1 MSEKNT
7 KATRNTSKASKKT
20 TTKAQA
26 EAANTAL
33 CDIPVSMIAVSSLVH
48 STLNVRKQAPNA
60 AKLAELAESIKAVG
74 VLQNLVAF
82 EQSDNV
88 LAVAAGGRR
97 LAALQQLLSAG
108 DIESNYLV
116 PVKVVS
122 EDMAVALSLTE
133 NSHHEDMHPADQIC
147 AFMSLSE
154 SGKTAA
160 QIGSVLGYTTRHVQ
174 KCLRLAGMAPT
185 LLEALSTDAINLDQ
199 LQALSAS
206 EDHQRQLN
214 VWQNSLAGYSYEQR
228 PDALRREVLCD
239 EVSAE
244 NNHQLAF
251 VGREAYEQAGGDF
264 RYDLFTDEGFITDP
278 ALLERLTREKL
289 HATAKEIAT
298 DEGWKWSEGRLSMIR
313 NYGEDAQNY
322 RLEPQPK
329 AELTGVEHTQ
339 IAEWEAARNVLEDT
353 EENIERVLQLNENIE
368 KLTEQAENR
377 AWLYVDRIRGG
388 VVASLKDGALCIQRG
403 VMLRVEIE
411 KVQQVADQTALSP
424 LDAKPKD
431 DNERQRDP
439 VEAVSLPL
447 LTKMSSER
455 TLAVQAALMPQP
467 EKSVALL
474 AWTLCLNVFGSG
486 AYNKPAQI
494 SLTCKHYSLTND
506 APSGKE
512 GAAFQALMQEGQR
525 LESCLPEGWERDFTR
540 FFELNAADLTSLLGF
555 CTACSLDGVQTRE
568 MGHTL
573 RSSLDALETAL
584 DFHLRDWWQ
593 PTKANFFDHLKKPQI
608 IDALNEAGQTGAA
621 RDADKMK
628 KGDAAELAENKM
640 KDNRWVPVW
649 MCAPDAQNGVSDAQ
663 NSPVVPEII
672 SSDAENSVSDAN
684 DAATTHPV
692 AHAA

>member
-7 KATRNTSKASKKT
+7 KATRSTSKASKKT
-20 TTKAQA
+20 TPAAQA

-33 CDIPVSMIAVSSLVH
+33 RDIPVSMITVSSLVH
-48 STLNVRKQAPNA
+48 STLNVRKQAPDA

-82 EQSDNV
+82 EQPDGL

-97 LAALQQLLSAG
+97 LAALQQLLAAG
-108 DIESNYLV
+108 DIDNGYLV

-122 EDMAVALSLTE
+122 EDMAVTLSLTE
-133 NSHHEDMHPADQIC
+133 NSHREDMHPADQIR
-147 AFMSLSE
+147 AFMTLSE
-154 SGKTAA
+154 SGKTPA

-174 KCLRLAGMAPT
+174 KCLRLAGMAPA
-185 LLEALSTDAINLDQ
+185 LLEALAANEINLDQ
-199 LQALSAS
+199 LQALSAN

-214 VWQNSLAGYSYEQR
+214 VWQNAINGSFYAQKPEN
-228 PDALRREVLCD
+228 LRHEVLCD
-239 EVSAE
+239 EISAE
-244 NNHQLAF
+244 NNIQLNF

-264 RYDLFTDEGFITDP
+264 RYDLFTDEGFITAP
-278 ALLERLTREKL
+278 TLLERLMREKL
-289 HATAKEIAT
+289 HAAAKEIA
-298 DEGWKWSEGRLSMIR
+298 DVEGWKWSEGRLSKVR
-313 NYGEDAQNY
+313 NYGEDAQQY

-329 AELTGVEHTQ
+329 AELTGVEQTQ
-339 IAEWEAARNVLEDT
+339 IAEWETELEALEDT
-353 EENIERVLQLNENIE
+353 DENFDRVMQLNENIE
-368 KLTEQAENR
+368 LLTEQAENR

-388 VVASLKDGALCIQRG
+388 VVASLTDGVLYIQRG
-403 VMLRVEIE
+403 VMLRVEVE

-424 LDAKPKD
+424 LDAKPKND
-431 DNERQRDP
+431 DERQRDP
-439 VEAVSLPL
+439 VEAISLPL

-455 TLAVQAALMPQP
+455 TLAVQAALMQQP
-467 EKSVALL
+467 EKSVAML

-486 AYNKPAQI
+486 AYNKTAQI
-494 SLTCKHYSLTND
+494 SLTCQHYSLTND

-525 LESCLPEGWERDFTR
+525 LESCLPEGWARDFTT
-540 FFELNAADLTSLLGF
+540 FFTLNATDLAALLSF

-568 MGHTL
+568 MGHTS
-573 RSSLDALETAL
+573 RSPLDALEVAL
-584 DFHLRDWWQ
+584 GFHMRDWWQ
-593 PTKANFFDHLKKPQI
+593 PTKANFFYHIKKPQI
-608 IDALNEAGQTGAA
+608 IDTLNEAGQTGAA

-640 KDNRWVPVW
+640 ANTRWVPVW
-649 MCAPDAQNGVSDAQ
+649 MCSPDAQNVISDAQ
-663 NSPVVPEII
+663 SSPVASEMT

-684 DAATTHPV
+684 DDAAAHPA

>member
-1 MSEKNT
+1 MSVTNT
-7 KATRNTSKASKKT
+7 KSIRTASKASKKT
-20 TTKAQA
+20 TQKAQA
-26 EAANTAL
+26 DAVNIAL
-33 CDIPVSMIAVSSLVH
+33 RDIPVTMIAVGSLVH
-48 STLNVRKQAPNA
+48 SALNVRKQAPDA

-74 VLQNLVAF
+74 VLQNLVVY
-82 EQSDNV
+82 EQNDSM

-97 LAALQQLLSAG
+97 LSALQQLLAAG
-108 DIESNYLV
+108 DIDNDFLV

-122 EDMAVALSLTE
+122 EDMAVTLSLTE
-133 NSHHEDMHPADQIC
+133 NSLREDMHPADQIR

-174 KCLRLAGMAPT
+174 KCLRLAGMAPA
-185 LLEALSTDAINLDQ
+185 LLEALATDAINLDQ
-199 LQALSAS
+199 LQALSAN

-214 VWQNSLAGYSYEQR
+214 VWQNALAGYSYEQR

-239 EVSAE
+239 EISAE
-244 NNHQLAF
+244 NNIQLNF
-251 VGREAYEQAGGDF
+251 VGRETYEQAGGDF

-289 HATAKEIAT
+289 HAAAKEIAAA
-298 DEGWKWSEGRLSMIR
+298 EGWKWSEGRLSMVR

-322 RLEPQPK
+322 RLEPQPDADLT
-329 AELTGVEHTQ
+329 AEEHTQ
-339 IAEWEAARNVLEDT
+339 IAAWEAERNALEDT

-403 VMLRVEIE
+403 VMLRVEDENAVQSTE
-411 KVQQVADQTALSP
+411 KTTPAPETTHKKTDEEEP
-424 LDAKPKD
+424 
-431 DNERQRDP
+431 RDP
-439 VEAVSLPL
+439 VEAISLPL

-455 TLAVQAALMPQP
+455 TLAVQAALMQQP

-486 AYNKPAQI
+486 AYNKPAQV

-512 GAAFQALMQEGQR
+512 GTAFQALMQEGRR
-525 LESCLPEGWERDFTR
+525 LETLLPQDWKQDFTT
-540 FFELNAADLTSLLGF
+540 FFTLNTTDLTGLLSF

-568 MGHTL
+568 MGHTS
-573 RSSLDALETAL
+573 RSPLDALEVSL
-584 DFHLRDWWQ
+584 GFHMRDWWQ

-628 KGDAAELAENKM
+628 KGDAAELAEIKM
-640 KDNRWVPVW
+640 ANNRWVPVW
-649 MCAPDAQNGVSDAQ
+649 MCAPDAQKAESDAESSPVASEIDSSDAQ
-663 NSPVVPEII
+663 NEVDTHI
-672 SSDAENSVSDAN
+672 AN
-684 DAATTHPV
+684 AA
-692 AHAA
+692 

>member
-7 KATRNTSKASKKT
+7 KATRTASKASKKT
-20 TTKAQA
+20 SPAAQA
-26 EAANTAL
+26 EAVNIAL
-33 CDIPVSMIAVSSLVH
+33 RDIPVSMITVSSLVH
-48 STLNVRKQAPNA
+48 STQNVRKRAPDA

-74 VLQNLVAF
+74 VVQNLVAF
-82 EQSDNV
+82 AQPDGL

-97 LAALQQLLSAG
+97 LAALQQLLAAG
-108 DIESNYLV
+108 DIDNGYLV

-122 EDMAVALSLTE
+122 ENMAVTLSLTE
-133 NSHHEDMHPADQIC
+133 NSHREDMHPADQIR
-147 AFMSLSE
+147 AFMTLSE
-154 SGKTAA
+154 SGKTPA

-174 KCLRLAGMAPT
+174 KCLRLAGMAPA
-185 LLEALSTDAINLDQ
+185 LLEALAANEINLDQ
-199 LQALSAS
+199 LQALSAN

-214 VWQNSLAGYSYEQR
+214 VWQNAINGSFYAQKPEN
-228 PDALRREVLCD
+228 LRREVLCD
-239 EVSAE
+239 EISAE
-244 NNHQLAF
+244 NNIQLNF

-289 HATAKEIAT
+289 HAAAKQIA
-298 DEGWKWSEGRLSMIR
+298 DAEGWKWSEGRLSMIR
-313 NYGEDAQNY
+313 PYGEDAQQY
-322 RLEPQPK
+322 RLEPQPD
-329 AELTGVEHTQ
+329 ADLTAQELSQ
-339 IAEWEAARNVLEDT
+339 IAEWETELEALEDT
-353 EENIERVLQLNENIE
+353 DENFARVMQLNENIE
-368 KLTEQAENR
+368 LLTEQAENR

-388 VVASLKDGALCIQRG
+388 VVASLTEGVLYIQRG
-403 VMLRVEIE
+403 VMLRVEVE
-411 KVQQVADQTALSP
+411 KVQQVADQTALPP
-424 LDAKPKD
+424 LDAKPKND
-431 DNERQRDP
+431 ERQRDP
-439 VEAVSLPL
+439 VEAISLPV

-455 TLAVQAALMPQP
+455 TLAVQAALMQQP

-525 LESCLPEGWERDFTR
+525 LESCLPEGWARDFTT
-540 FFELNAADLTSLLGF
+540 FFTLNATDLAALLSF

-568 MGHTL
+568 MGHTS
-573 RSSLDALETAL
+573 RSPLDALEIAL
-584 DFHLRDWWQ
+584 GFHMRDWWQ
-593 PTKANFFDHLKKPQI
+593 PTKANFFDHIKKPQI
-608 IDALNEAGQTGAA
+608 IDTLNEAGQTGAA

-640 KDNRWVPVW
+640 ANNRWVPVW
-649 MCAPDAQNGVSDAQ
+649 MCSPDAQNAISDAQ
-663 NSPVVPEII
+663 SSPVASEMT
-672 SSDAENSVSDAN
+672 SSDAENNVSDAN
-684 DAATTHPV
+684 DDAATHPV